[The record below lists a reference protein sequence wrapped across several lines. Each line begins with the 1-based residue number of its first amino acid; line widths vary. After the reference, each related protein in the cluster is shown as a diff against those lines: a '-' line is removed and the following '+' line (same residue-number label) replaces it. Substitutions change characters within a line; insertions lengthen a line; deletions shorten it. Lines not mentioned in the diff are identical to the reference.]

1 MPTLTPKAA
10 EYAAQLLK
18 EAQIKSPPGG
28 MRFQV
33 KAGGCHG
40 LELIHK
46 LEITH
51 NKSDLIMVSHGTRAF
66 IDPKSLV
73 ELRNLEIDHTD
84 NLLDRPFII
93 RGGNTC
99 GCGTSFEPQEK
110 K

>member
-10 EYAAQLLK
+10 EHAEQLLK
-18 EAQIKSPPGG
+18 EARIKCPPGG
-28 MRFQV
+28 IRFLV
-33 KAGGCHG
+33 KSGGCHG
-40 LELIHK
+40 LELVHK

-51 NKSDLIMVSHGTRAF
+51 DKHDLIIVSHGTRLF

-84 NLLDRPFII
+84 NLLDKPFVIK
-93 RGGNTC
+93 GGDTC